1 MRYLYHKLLV
11 ILFLPIS
18 IYASD
23 VYYCVEDDATGFNP
37 KENFAVTRF
46 IGSKFK
52 IMIDFEQNMVQSKD
66 LFFLSHNDPKCT
78 VYLNDLSCINALGV
92 TFIINKT
99 TLKFYKSS
107 MFSPGRSTDS
117 VVIARGSC
125 EKF

>member
-1 MRYLYHKLLV
+1 MKYLYHKLLV

-37 KENFAVTRF
+37 KENYAVTRF
-46 IGSKFK
+46 KGNKYK
-52 IMIDFEQNMVQSKD
+52 IMIDFKQNMVQSKD
-66 LFFLSHNDPKCT
+66 LYFQSYNDPKC
-78 VYLNDLSCINALGV
+78 VVGPDSLNCINALGM

-99 TLKFYKSS
+99 TLKFYKSA
-107 MFSPGRSTDS
+107 MYNPGRSTDS
-117 VVIARGSC
+117 VVIAHGSC